1 MTTNST
7 PLCYHTG
14 QSVRV
19 GAYQLWAGGYY
30 LSSACVEGIDL
41 LVALGGQLP
50 VEFGTVCS
58 LPVLW
63 MPLRDFG
70 GVPRD
75 WEAILRAEVIPRL
88 ADGKRL
94 AVFCHAGH
102 GRTGCLL
109 ASLVALLESVR
120 DPIAAVRARYCPA
133 AVETRA
139 QAEAVFAL
147 LGRPLPR
154 KYQQAF
160 APATGKVGQK

>member
-14 QSVRV
+14 QLVEV
-19 GAYQLWAGGYY
+19 GAYQLIAGGYY
-30 LSSACVEGIDL
+30 LSPTYVESADL

-58 LPVLW
+58 VPVLW

-70 GVPRD
+70 GVPPD
-75 WEAILRAEVIPRL
+75 WETILRAEVIPRL
-88 ADGKRL
+88 VEGRRL
-94 AVFCHAGH
+94 AMFCHAGH

-109 ASLVALLESVR
+109 ASLVALLENVR
-120 DPIAAVRARYCPA
+120 DPIATVRGRYCPA

-147 LGRPLPR
+147 RGKPLPK
-154 KYQQAF
+154 KYQQEF
-160 APATGKVGQK
+160 PTVDRKVVRK